1 MKKSMYL
8 CVLFL
13 LLGINTNSQEINK
26 LNKSVPVRKGR
37 ITLKAG
43 SMETFKHLNLK
54 DSILTYKDAKGNVIG
69 KNISDVSVITKRG
82 SYAGLGAIIGG
93 SFMLIAIID
102 SERQISSGSG
112 SKVARSDYPM
122 AIFFAGIGGLL
133 GSCFKKEKVLFKD
146 RTPMTFSPSVISLPG
161 GKQYAAVSLK
171 IHF

>member
-43 SMETFKHLNLK
+43 EMETFKHLNLK
-54 DSILTYKDAKGNVIG
+54 DSILTYKDAKGNVLG
-69 KNISDVSVITKRG
+69 KNISDVAVITKRS
-82 SYAGLGAIIGG
+82 SYAGLGAILGG
-93 SFMLIAIID
+93 SIMLIAIIE
-102 SERQISSGSG
+102 SESEISSGSG

-122 AIFFAGIGGLL
+122 AIFFAGIGGLV
-133 GSCFKKEKVLFKD
+133 GSLFKKEKILYKD
-146 RTPMTFSPSVISLPG
+146 RTPMTFSPSVISVPG
-161 GKQYAAVSLK
+161 GKQYAAITLK